1 MAASDV
7 ESITSAEARRF
18 RDQQRRLLRAMQ
30 AVSRGHQKRI
40 GFGSLELHI
49 LNLIYERELR
59 GEAKPIARDLAAAL
73 RVDKAA
79 LSRAVAT
86 LVGEGMVAMEMDS
99 ADGRR
104 QSLLLTEKGRKQ
116 TRELDER
123 AQSSSVELLG
133 KLGEEERRVME
144 QGLGAYLR
152 LIEMA
157 LDVNAAEEKDE
168 KRKGRKERASRR
180 KKG

>member
-1 MAASDV
+1 MTVTDV
-7 ESITSAEARRF
+7 EQITSAEARRF

-30 AVSRGHQKRI
+30 AVSRSHQKRI

-59 GEAKPIARDLAAAL
+59 GEAMPIARDLAAVL

-86 LVGEGMVAMEMDS
+86 LVAAGMLVMEVHS
-99 ADGRR
+99 EDGRR

-123 AQSSSVELLG
+123 AQSSNIQLLG
-133 KLGEEERRVME
+133 ELSDEDRRAMD
-144 QGLGAYLR
+144 QGLDAYLR

-157 LDVNAAEEKDE
+157 LDVNAAEEAEE
-168 KRKGRKERASRR
+168 KKKGRNGRDSGR
-180 KKG
+180 K

>member
-1 MAASDV
+1 MAAI
-7 ESITSAEARRF
+7 ESEQVTSAQARRF

-59 GEAKPIARDLAAAL
+59 GEAMPIARDLAAAL

-79 LSRAVAT
+79 LSRAVST
-86 LVGEGMVAMEMDS
+86 LVGAEMLAMEADRE
-99 ADGRR
+99 DGRR
-104 QSLLLTEKGRKQ
+104 QSLMLTEKGRQ
-116 TRELDER
+116 MTQDLDDR
-123 AQSSSVELLG
+123 AQRSNVELLAEV
-133 KLGEEERRVME
+133 KEEERQAMAE
-144 QGLGAYLR
+144 GLDVYLR

-157 LDVNAAEEKDE
+157 LDVNAAEEAEE
-168 KRKGRKERASRR
+168 KRKGRKGRA
-180 KKG
+180 KD